1 MINYNK
7 VFYNKQIKKN
17 FNKNY
22 KIVGWGSKRSQEIR
36 FKNIIKYFDKDQ
48 FSVLDI
54 GCGLGDFYK
63 FLKSKKIKFKYTGL
77 DLNKFFIEECKKK
90 YKSANFINTNFLNFK
105 FKTKPDYIIT
115 SGSLNLPQDNYE
127 LFFKKVINKMYKN
140 CNEKC
145 IFNVLSGSSKKI
157 YPFSAYAD
165 ISKLSKFIDGI
176 SNYYLIDKSY
186 LKHDISIILS
196 KK

>member
-1 MINYNK
+1 MKNYNK
-7 VFYNKQIKKN
+7 IFYDKKIKKN
-17 FNKNY
+17 YNKNY
-22 KIVGWGSKRSQEIR
+22 QTVGWGSKQSQEIR
-36 FKNIIKYFDKDQ
+36 FKNIIKYFEKDQ

-63 FLKSKKIKFKYTGL
+63 FLKDKKINCNYVGL
-77 DLNKFFIEECKKK
+77 DLNQFFIKECKKK
-90 YKSANFINTNFLNFK
+90 YKSANFINTNFSNFK
-105 FKTKPDYIIT
+105 FKMQPDYIIA

-127 LFFKKVINKMYKN
+127 VFFKKIIKKMYKN
-140 CNEKC
+140 CKEKC

-186 LKHDISIILS
+186 LNHDITIILS